1 VIRELVYLG
10 CAFLLL
16 YVAFKMGQAVEI
28 VRRIDQ
34 QGRLDS

>member
-16 YVAFKMGQAVEI
+16 WIAFKMGQAVEM
-28 VRRIDQ
+28 VRQFDER
-34 QGRLDS
+34 RKLSS